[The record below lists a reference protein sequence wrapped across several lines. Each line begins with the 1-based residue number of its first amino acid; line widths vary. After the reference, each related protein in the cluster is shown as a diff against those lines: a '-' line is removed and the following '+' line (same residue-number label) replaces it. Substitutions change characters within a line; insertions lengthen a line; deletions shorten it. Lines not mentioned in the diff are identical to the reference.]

1 MTTNTDN
8 PADAAAGGRPTAAVA
23 ATDTP
28 AEGAPGVSAAPG
40 APSDDGSVAAGVAG
54 VVRSALDAASK
65 AGTISVS
72 GLTDALE
79 RAGRSLSRRVVE
91 GAETRRPPI
100 ADRAALATA
109 LADKPPAPALAGAT
123 AAAVALRVATRFK
136 PLSAL
141 AKRSPMWLLAAAVP
155 ALAASVTRGADELG
169 MVASHL
175 IHRARATGVEPDL
188 ERVRRTAVQIVS
200 RKPVDPEVEPSHGT
214 LAFGWL
220 KRAARAALPFTAGV
234 ATADPEGLAEAAA
247 AFDATRLGPR

>member
-1 MTTNTDN
+1 MATNTHD
-8 PADAAAGGRPTAAVA
+8 PAAGGRSTAA
-23 ATDTP
+23 TP
-28 AEGAPGVSAAPG
+28 ADGAPGVPAVLG
-40 APSDDGSVAAGVAG
+40 APADDDSVAAGVAG

-65 AGTISVS
+65 AGTISIS

-79 RAGRSLSRRVVE
+79 RTGRSLSRRVVE

-100 ADRAALATA
+100 ADRAALAKA

-123 AAAVALRVATRFK
+123 AAAVALRVASRFR
-136 PLSAL
+136 PLGVL

-169 MVASHL
+169 MVASLL
-175 IHRARATGVEPDL
+175 IHRARAAGVEPDL

-214 LAFGWL
+214 LALGWL
-220 KRAARAALPFTAGV
+220 RRAARAALPFTAGV
-234 ATADPEGLAEAAA
+234 ATADPEGLAEAAT